1 MKKMTILGFIA
12 LMSTSVILPQ
22 TNNIYVE
29 GLGVGLLG
37 SINYEREVMD
47 KVFARVGITRYGGT
61 ITTYEDDYYG
71 YYGGDDDV
79 EVDFSIMPVIVG
91 ATYLMGNKWKLE
103 LGGGISYWMV
113 SGSAEFG
120 DWESEEEDAGLMTFY
135 GVGGFRYQNPLGGIT
150 LRAGLS
156 YLMIEDIAAAWPH
169 ISLGYGF

>member
-1 MKKMTILGFIA
+1 MKKITILGFIA
-12 LMSTSVILPQ
+12 LMSTSVVLPQ

-47 KVFARVGITRYGGT
+47 KVFARVGISRYAGT
-61 ITTYEDDYYG
+61 ISEATYDDYGNYT
-71 YYGGDDDV
+71 GDINA
-79 EVDFSIMPVIVG
+79 DFSIMPVIVG
-91 ATYLMGNKWKLE
+91 ASYLMGNKWKLE

>member
-1 MKKMTILGFIA
+1 MKKITILGFIA
-12 LMSTSVILPQ
+12 LMSTSVVLPQ

-47 KVFARVGITRYGGT
+47 KVFARVGISRYGGT
-61 ITTYEDDYYG
+61 ISEETYDDYGNYT
-71 YYGGDDDV
+71 GDIDA
-79 EVDFSIMPVIVG
+79 DFSIMPVIVG
-91 ATYLMGNKWKLE
+91 ASYLMGNKWKLE

-113 SGSAEFG
+113 SGKLEWG
-120 DWESEEEDAGLMTFY
+120 DVESDEEDAALMTFY

-156 YLMIEDIAAAWPH
+156 YLMIEDVGAAWPH
-169 ISLGYGF
+169 ISMGYGF

>member
-12 LMSTSVILPQ
+12 LMTTSVVLPQ

-47 KVFARVGITRYGGT
+47 KVFARVGISSYGGT
-61 ITTYEDDYYG
+61 VSENAYDDYG
-71 YYGGDDDV
+71 YYLGVIDT
-79 EVDFSIMPVIVG
+79 DFSIMPVIVG
-91 ATYLMGNKWKLE
+91 ASYLMGNKWKLE

-113 SGSAEFG
+113 SGKLSWG
-120 DWESEEEDAGLMTFY
+120 DVESDEEDAALMTFY
-135 GVGGFRYQNPLGGIT
+135 GVGGVRYQNPLGGIT
-150 LRAGLS
+150 ARAGLS
-156 YLMIEDIAAAWPH
+156 FLMIEDVSVPWPH

>member
-12 LMSTSVILPQ
+12 LMSTSVVLPQ

-29 GLGVGLLG
+29 GLGVGLLA

-47 KVFARVGITRYGGT
+47 KVFARVGITRYSGT
-61 ITTYEDDYYG
+61 ITTYEDEYDYYG
-71 YYGGDDDV
+71 GNDNVD
-79 EVDFSIMPVIVG
+79 VDFSIMPVIVG

>member
-1 MKKMTILGFIA
+1 MKKMIILGFIA
-12 LMSTSVILPQ
+12 LMTTSVVLPQ

-47 KVFARVGITRYGGT
+47 KVFARVGISSYGGT
-61 ITTYEDDYYG
+61 VSENAYDDYG
-71 YYGGDDDV
+71 YYLGVIDT
-79 EVDFSIMPVIVG
+79 DFSIMPVIVG
-91 ATYLMGNKWKLE
+91 ASYLMGNKWKLE

-113 SGSAEFG
+113 SGKLSWG
-120 DWESEEEDAGLMTFY
+120 DVESDEDDAALMTFY

-150 LRAGLS
+150 FRAGLS
-156 YLMIEDIAAAWPH
+156 YLMIEEVVVQNWPH